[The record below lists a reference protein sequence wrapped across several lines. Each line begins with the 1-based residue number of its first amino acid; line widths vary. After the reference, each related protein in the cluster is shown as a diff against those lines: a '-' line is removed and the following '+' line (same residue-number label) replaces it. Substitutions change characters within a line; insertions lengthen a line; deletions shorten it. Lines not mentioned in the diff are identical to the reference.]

1 MAEYFCSLIASISY
15 TNNNSIGFYQ
25 LATRAQ
31 ALAIKAIGA
40 TLDYIK
46 NIT

>member
-1 MAEYFCSLIASISY
+1 MAEYFRTLIASISH
-15 TNNNSIGFYQ
+15 TNNNLIGFYQ

-40 TLDYIK
+40 TLNYIK